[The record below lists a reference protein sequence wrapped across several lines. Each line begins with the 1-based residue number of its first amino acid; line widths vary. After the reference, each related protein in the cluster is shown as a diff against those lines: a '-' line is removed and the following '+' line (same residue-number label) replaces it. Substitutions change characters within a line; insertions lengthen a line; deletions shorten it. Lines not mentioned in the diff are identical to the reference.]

1 MQEPVLQPCALDH
14 YMVGKLQTTLDI
26 VRETRDLA
34 LYCYKDADDLRT
46 AKEDLYTVVISLQ
59 EALDTYEG
67 KQTHC

>member
-1 MQEPVLQPCALDH
+1 MGHEDREV
-14 YMVGKLQTTLDI
+14 TTEHEKAERLRKMLDI
-26 VRETRDLA
+26 VRETRDLD

>member
-1 MQEPVLQPCALDH
+1 V
-14 YMVGKLQTTLDI
+14 TTEHEKAERLRKMLDI

>member
-1 MQEPVLQPCALDH
+1 MGHEDREV
-14 YMVGKLQTTLDI
+14 TTEHEKAERLRKMLDI

>member
-1 MQEPVLQPCALDH
+1 V
-14 YMVGKLQTTLDI
+14 TTEHEKAERLRKMLDI

-46 AKEDLYTVVISLQ
+46 AKEDLYALVISLQ

>member
-1 MQEPVLQPCALDH
+1 M
-14 YMVGKLQTTLDI
+14 TTEHEKAERLRKMLDI

>member
-1 MQEPVLQPCALDH
+1 MGHEDREV
-14 YMVGKLQTTLDI
+14 TTEHEKAERLRKMLDI

-59 EALDTYEG
+59 EALDTYEV

>member
-1 MQEPVLQPCALDH
+1 MGHEDREV
-14 YMVGKLQTTLDI
+14 TTEHEKAERLRKMLDI
-26 VRETRDLA
+26 VRETRDLG